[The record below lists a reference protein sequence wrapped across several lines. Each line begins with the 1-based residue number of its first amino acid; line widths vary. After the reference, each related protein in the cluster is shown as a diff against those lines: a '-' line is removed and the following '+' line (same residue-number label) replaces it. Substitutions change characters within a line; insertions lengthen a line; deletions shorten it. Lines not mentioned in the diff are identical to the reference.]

1 MPEQSYLKRAWADL
15 TAKKGWYKPLL
26 ILGLVM
32 CIPIIGPITAQ
43 GYLFDWAKEASWG
56 LNRGLTRKTGSIS
69 RRIRYGL
76 IATVICIVWL
86 LPVFI
91 VIALL
96 ALIPQIGSL
105 IKVIGTI
112 LEIVACS
119 IASVAV
125 LRGLVY
131 ERIEPGLQFRRIL
144 KMAAHDTKNL
154 IAPTIALAIVFVI
167 FFLFNSA
174 TDVIY
179 LSLIGMFDTKN
190 YLAGGGSMFMS
201 ALMFFMFLA
210 AVAYVITMI
219 LVTFFDALAMRM
231 FGYWLAQFEPSKW
244 GTPKDSM
251 PFENEFAQAATNATP
266 ISPEAEAEQSQVN
279 NGEHHTSSN
288 INNGEHHTSSNV
300 NNGEHPQG
308 NANQP
313 QPEPENKAE
322 QPKAAVASE
331 PAAPQA
337 AAQPQPTQ
345 PATPQAAPEPQPATT
360 EPAAPQAAAQP
371 EPPAPEQPK
380 QPAAPQQSAAAPQP
394 TQPAA
399 EPPSSDQK

>member
-345 PATPQAAPEPQPATT
+345 PATPQAAPAPQP
-360 EPAAPQAAAQP
+360 AAQP
-371 EPPAPEQPK
+371 EPPA
-380 QPAAPQQSAAAPQP
+380 QP
-394 TQPAA
+394 TQPQQP
-399 EPPSSDQK
+399 EPPATDQK

>member
-266 ISPEAEAEQSQVN
+266 ISPEAEAEQPDIN

-288 INNGEHHTSSNV
+288 INNGEHHTSSNI

-313 QPEPENKAE
+313 QPEPENKPE

-331 PAAPQA
+331 PAA
-337 AAQPQPTQ
+337 
-345 PATPQAAPEPQPATT
+345 PQAAPEPQPATT

>member
-112 LEIVACS
+112 LEVVACS

-266 ISPEAEAEQSQVN
+266 ISPEAGAEQPQVN
-279 NGEHHTSSN
+279 NGEHHTSPDS
-288 INNGEHHTSSNV
+288 

-308 NANQP
+308 NASQP
-313 QPEPENKAE
+313 QPEPENSPE
-322 QPKAAVASE
+322 QPQASAASE

-345 PATPQAAPEPQPATT
+345 PAAPQAAPEPQPATT

-394 TQPAA
+394 TQPQQP
-399 EPPSSDQK
+399 EPPSPDQK